1 MTQRSPILIEFKITL
16 SKKKRIYLS
25 FREVQVLGE
34 LLPLRS
40 DHVVVALEGVLQ
52 LQQLRGRECRPDAL
66 GLAERDEVVCGK
78 REENRYAVRCLLLVS
93 P

>member
-52 LQQLRGRECRPDAL
+52 LQQLRGRERRPDAL

-78 REENRYAVRCLLLVS
+78 KEENR
-93 P
+93 